1 MTDISVIVVNFNRDE
16 NLRLC
21 LWGLEQQDKEYELIV
36 TDDGSRDQSVPI
48 AMASQATV
56 LWHPHN
62 DRRTA
67 AARWRGAQVATGEL
81 LVFIDSD
88 VVLAPWALST
98 YWNAYRR
105 IPDRALGGY
114 CKHLPGL
121 LIAEPDWHRL
131 WTCDYPTRHIDQGS
145 IVVGKDPREAVGQ
158 MRFFADP
165 DQLWEPP
172 LSLVSGNM
180 AIPWHV
186 YDAAGGWDRDMVG
199 RGQDG
204 EFSIRVAKA
213 GYPFSYLIDAP
224 AVHLAHER
232 KETRGDSYAYIRAK
246 HADCYDGDKFMWPP
260 RKD

>member
-1 MTDISVIVVNFNRDE
+1 VTDISVIVVNYNRDE

-21 LWGLEQQDKEYELIV
+21 LWGLEQQDMDHEMIV
-36 TDDGSRDQSVPI
+36 TDDGSKDQSLPI
-48 AMASQATV
+48 AQTSGATV
-56 LWHPHN
+56 IWHPHN

-88 VVLAPWALST
+88 VVLAPWALSA
-98 YWNAYRR
+98 YWDAYKQC
-105 IPDRALGGY
+105 PDRALGGY
-114 CKHLPGL
+114 CKQLPGMF
-121 LIAEPDWHRL
+121 IVNPDWHRL
-131 WTCDYPTRHIDQGS
+131 WTCDYPTRYVDQGS
-145 IVVGKDPREAVGQ
+145 IVVGKDPREAAGQ
-158 MRFFADP
+158 MFFFDDP
-165 DQLWEPP
+165 DVLWEPP

-180 AIPWHV
+180 AVPRHV

-213 GYPFSYLIDAP
+213 GYPFSYLMEAQS
-224 AVHLAHER
+224 VHLAHER
-232 KETRGDSYAYIRAK
+232 KESPGNSYDYIRAK
-246 HADCYDGDKFMWPP
+246 HPDCYQNGHFVWPP